1 MMSTLNKLPKFFQFA
16 LVFVFMLIGFG
27 LMLWSQIKPYQLN
40 VNGEAIQM
48 RALAFY
54 PRDLFKLAGITL
66 QPQDRLSLDPDKFSL
81 DIPERIN
88 LVSARLVTLETPE
101 ETKEIL
107 TAELIPANILQEAGI
122 QLFPKDVLLVEGE
135 NIPLDQK
142 IAPAEPVSLQL
153 EPAKRVDIYIDQ
165 QYQTSLF
172 TQKAT
177 FQEVLSE
184 AGLEFNQKD
193 RFSPR
198 LGETLSSST
207 QLHITLAEP
216 VCINT
221 NNQEFCGLSAGE
233 TVSEALADLEITPQN
248 LDYAQPEEDEPIP
261 TDRRVTIHQIEE
273 RLVLQTDETSF
284 AYSYQEDPNT
294 QLDTTAVIVPGQA
307 GIDVLR
313 TIERIE
319 DAALLASTSEGPW
332 KASNPR
338 DGVMGRGT
346 VAVMQTETVD
356 GQTIEFWRKV
366 SVYAT
371 SYHPSTFG
379 DNPQT
384 RSGLPLA
391 KGTVAVSA
399 AWYPSMALQSV
410 YVQGYGFGTIG
421 DSGGGIPGTYW
432 IDLGYSDEDYVGWH
446 SWTTLYFLAPIPA
459 WYPVVLP

>member
-1 MMSTLNKLPKFFQFA
+1 MSTLNKLPKFLQFA

-319 DAALLASTSEGPW
+319 DATLLASTSEGPW

>member
-1 MMSTLNKLPKFFQFA
+1 MSTLNKLPKFFQFA

-135 NIPLDQK
+135 NISLDQK

-216 VCINT
+216 VCVNT

-233 TVSEALADLEITPQN
+233 TISEALADLEITPQN

-261 TDRRVTIHQIEE
+261 ADRRVTIHQVEE

-459 WYPVVLP
+459 WYPVMLP

>member
-216 VCINT
+216 VCVNT
-221 NNQEFCGLSAGE
+221 NNKEFCGLSAGE
-233 TVSEALADLEITPQN
+233 TISEALADLEITPQN

-294 QLDTTAVIVPGQA
+294 QLDTTTVIVPGQA

-391 KGTVAVSA
+391 KGTIAVSA

>member
-1 MMSTLNKLPKFFQFA
+1 MSTLNKLPKFFQFA

-135 NIPLDQK
+135 NISLDQK

-193 RFSPR
+193 RFSPS

-216 VCINT
+216 VCVNT

-233 TVSEALADLEITPQN
+233 TISEALADLEITPQN

-261 TDRRVTIHQIEE
+261 ADRRVTIHQVEE

-319 DAALLASTSEGPW
+319 DATLLASTSEGPW

-391 KGTVAVSA
+391 KGTIAVSA

>member
-81 DIPERIN
+81 DIPERIS

-216 VCINT
+216 VCVNT
-221 NNQEFCGLSAGE
+221 NNKEFCGLSAGE
-233 TVSEALADLEITPQN
+233 TISEALADLEITPQN

-261 TDRRVTIHQIEE
+261 TDRRVTIHQVEE

-391 KGTVAVSA
+391 KGTIAVSA

>member
-1 MMSTLNKLPKFFQFA
+1 
-16 LVFVFMLIGFG
+16 
-27 LMLWSQIKPYQLN
+27 
-40 VNGEAIQM
+40 M

>member
-1 MMSTLNKLPKFFQFA
+1 MSTLNKLPKFLQFA

-54 PRDLFKLAGITL
+54 PRDLFKLAGVTL
-66 QPQDRLSLDPDKFSL
+66 QPEDRLSLDPDKFSL
-81 DIPERIN
+81 GIPERIS
-88 LVSARLVTLETPE
+88 LISARLVTLETPE

-122 QLFPKDVLLVEGE
+122 QLYPKDVLLVEGE
-135 NIPLDQK
+135 NLPLDQK
-142 IAPAEPVSLQL
+142 IAPAELVSLQL

-172 TQKAT
+172 AQKVT
-177 FQEVLSE
+177 FQEALSE

-193 RFSPR
+193 RFSPS
-198 LGETLSSST
+198 LDETLSSST

-216 VCINT
+216 VCVNT
-221 NNQEFCGLSAGE
+221 NNQEYCGLSAGE
-233 TVSEALADLEITPQN
+233 TISEALADLEITPQN
-248 LDYAQPEEDEPIP
+248 LDYAQPEEDQPIP
-261 TDRRVTIHQIEE
+261 ADRRVTIHQVEE

-294 QLDTTAVIVPGQA
+294 QLDRTAVIVPGQA

-313 TIERIE
+313 TIERLE
-319 DAALLASTSEGPW
+319 DAVLLASTSEGPW

-346 VAVMQTETVD
+346 VAVMQTEIVD

-446 SWTTLYFLAPIPA
+446 SWTTLYFLAPIPE

>member
-216 VCINT
+216 VCVNT
-221 NNQEFCGLSAGE
+221 NNKEFCGLSAGE
-233 TVSEALADLEITPQN
+233 TISEALADLEITPQN

-261 TDRRVTIHQIEE
+261 ADRRVTIHQVEE

-284 AYSYQEDPNT
+284 TYSYQEDPNT